1 MKKSLL
7 LLACVMALSVS
18 GYAQRKRALVVGIST
33 YSTNGY
39 RVWQDIHGVE
49 DARLLKS
56 ALEQKGFT
64 VTTLLNEDAT
74 YEGILSAL
82 ETFIRRTRRGD
93 VVYLHF
99 SCHGQPVE
107 DGLKRGYPHGDE
119 ADRWDESLVPIDA
132 GREYAVNG
140 YQGEKHLVDDEL
152 QTYVRRLRQALT
164 SKGVLYVVVDACHAG
179 NMERDGFETVR
190 GTNEGLAKDP
200 LRKYKQTDIVK
211 RGCVEHSPLLAPAL
225 FVEACESHQRNQEIR
240 YQGSEYGAL
249 SFNVWQMLN
258 GMLTFPKDVAT
269 FKLRLNDGVQHN
281 REQRNGLWPRTQNIV
296 FED

>member
-1 MKKSLL
+1 MKRWLF
-7 LLACVMALSVS
+7 LLAFVMVLPAS
-18 GYAQRKRALVVGIST
+18 GYAQRKRALVVGISA

-39 RVWQDIHGVE
+39 RVWQDIHGAE
-49 DARLLKS
+49 DAGLLKP

-64 VTTLLNEDAT
+64 VATLLDKDAT

-107 DGLKRGYPHGDE
+107 DGLKLGYPQGDE

-132 GREYAVNG
+132 GREYAAMG
-140 YQGEKHLVDDEL
+140 YRGDKHIVDDEL
-152 QTYVRRLRQALT
+152 QTYVRRLRKALT

-190 GTNEGLAKDP
+190 GTNEGLAKNP
-200 LRKYKQTDIVK
+200 LHKYKQSDFVK
-211 RGCVEHSPLLAPAL
+211 RGRVERSPQLAPAL

-240 YQGSEYGAL
+240 FQGREYGAL
-249 SFNVWQMLN
+249 SFNIWQMLN
-258 GMLTFPKDVAT
+258 GMLTFPKDIAT
-269 FKLRLNDGVQHN
+269 FKLHLNDGVRHN
-281 REQRNGLWPRTQNIV
+281 RELRNGLWPRTQNIV

>member
-1 MKKSLL
+1 MKKLLL
-7 LLACVMALSVS
+7 LLACVMVLSVA
-18 GYAQRKRALVVGIST
+18 GNAQRKRALIVGISA

-39 RVWQDIHGVE
+39 RAWQDIHGAE
-49 DARLLKS
+49 DAGLLKP

-64 VTTLLNEDAT
+64 VTTLLNERAT
-74 YEGILSAL
+74 YEGIRSAL
-82 ETFIRRTRRGD
+82 ETFIHKTRRGD
-93 VVYLHF
+93 VAYLHF

-107 DGLKRGYPHGDE
+107 DGLKRGFPKDDE
-119 ADRWDESLVPIDA
+119 ADSWDESLVPIDA
-132 GREYAVNG
+132 GREYAAKG
-140 YQGEKHLVDDEL
+140 YRGEKHIVDDEL
-152 QTYVRRLRQALT
+152 QTYVRRLRQALS

-200 LRKYKQTDIVK
+200 QRKYKQTDVVK
-211 RGCVEHSPLLAPAL
+211 RSHVERSPQLAPTL

-240 YQGSEYGAL
+240 YQGREYGAL

-258 GMLTFPKDVAT
+258 GLSAFPKDLVT
-269 FKLRLNDGVQHN
+269 FKLRLVEGVQHN